1 MTNRP
6 STSRPR
12 GIAQEIRE
20 VPSYGIPEAAHYL
33 GIPVSTLQ
41 SWVYGYPYTTRTGRK
56 RFQPL
61 IEVPPGERG
70 HRRLSFM
77 NLVEAH
83 VLDAIRRQHRISMP
97 KVRRALD
104 YLQTKLPSKHPLADR
119 SFETDGMSLFIQRY
133 GHLINISESGQL
145 AVRELIESH
154 LRRIERDP
162 GGLPIKLFPFT
173 RKRQP
178 DEPKVVVIDPE
189 VAFGR
194 PVLAGTG
201 IPTASIAERYKA
213 GESIEELADDYHRSP
228 SEIQDA
234 IRCEL
239 PDAA

>member
-1 MTNRP
+1 
-6 STSRPR
+6 
-12 GIAQEIRE
+12 
-20 VPSYGIPEAAHYL
+20 
-33 GIPVSTLQ
+33 
-41 SWVYGYPYTTRTGRK
+41 
-56 RFQPL
+56 
-61 IEVPPGERG
+61 
-70 HRRLSFM
+70 M

-83 VLDAIRRQHRISMP
+83 VLDAIRRRHEISMP

-104 YLQTKLPSKHPLADR
+104 YLQTRLPSKHPLADR
-119 SFETDGMSLFIQRY
+119 SFTTDGMSLFIQQY
-133 GHLINISESGQL
+133 GQLINISESGQL
-145 AVRELIESH
+145 AIRELIEAH

-162 GGLPIKLFPFT
+162 RGLPIKLFPYT
-173 RKRQP
+173 RKRQA

-194 PVLAGTG
+194 PVLAKTG
-201 IPTASIAERYKA
+201 IPTAIIAERYKA